1 MLPDHD
7 HEVARLTSV
16 TWMFLARSGG
26 PLTFAT
32 VFRCAFTLL
41 VFRRGCF
48 RAAGFG
54 CPLGVR
60 EVMVRGCELSC
71 GRVLAAGLVIWTI
84 ANLLMVLPSL
94 RGHRIRLGHVL
105 ALQAGGFRLVNV
117 RCPGVPRPPS
127 RTASPYSSRLSG
139 SADSLSASP
148 VHAGASK
155 AAGPGRPPW

>member
-1 MLPDHD
+1 MTTKSRALP
-7 HEVARLTSV
+7 ASPGCS
-16 TWMFLARSGG
+16 WPGPAARS
-26 PLTFAT
+26 PSPPCSA
-32 VFRCAFTLL
+32 APSPLL

-117 RCPGVPRPPS
+117 RCPGVLATVE
-127 RTASPYSSRLSG
+127 TAFAHRVAVLVAAKRLG
-139 SADSLSASP
+139 
-148 VHAGASK
+148 
-155 AAGPGRPPW
+155 